1 MAYCVKLVK
10 FINYSASLLFSG
22 LPGRASSTT
31 VDGGDGG
38 SGDGGGGN
46 GGRGGDG
53 LDVERGR
60 LEGRDPEG
68 VNVAGSPGRLL
79 AVAWVRNGGIRIS
92 KQLQFVA
99 MIYCMG
105 DNIYTKC
112 STIQS
117 NVILEL
123 IVNSLHSGAR

>member
-1 MAYCVKLVK
+1 MCL
-10 FINYSASLLFSG
+10 INHIAFSESNSSIIRPHFYLFSIFSG

-31 VDGGDGG
+31 IDGGDGG
-38 SGDGGGGN
+38 GGDGGGGD

-53 LDVERGR
+53 LDVQRGR

-68 VNVAGSPGRLL
+68 VNVAGGSGRLL

-99 MIYCMG
+99 LIYLQYG
-105 DNIYTKC
+105 DNIYTVRYNICK
-112 STIQS
+112 
-117 NVILEL
+117 
-123 IVNSLHSGAR
+123 A